1 MANRTSQYEDIMQRE
16 DLFWLRI
23 LGDHAFFIMVSLQDS
38 EIKLKQQSKHFK
50 DVFDNFLAQAQ
61 LSNTT
66 SITKFHETV
75 YKWVD
80 TFKKFK
86 LYLLDL
92 MLKREVKIDLVPTFI
107 NHMVNELEEYESIL
121 LSYINKK
128 RLPNFTTV
136 DHHLLWLLDASGHS
150 SAIASSL
157 DDTEFQLIDQAL
169 EFKTSFQKLYIKSVE
184 YKGFLRTNQHIPSIG
199 SLDAEGSH
207 QIVQFSQFMTKLTN
221 LLRQNLALAD
231 LSVYLLDHMLR
242 EECYYLQHINE
253 LNPALELSFCDF
265 TRERETK

>member
-1 MANRTSQYEDIMQRE
+1 MANRTSQYEDIMHQE

-23 LGDHAFFIMVSLQDS
+23 LGDHAFFIMISLQES
-38 EIKLKQQSKHFK
+38 ESKLKQQSKHYR

-66 SITKFHETV
+66 SIAKFHESV

-80 TFKKFK
+80 SFKKFK
-86 LYLLDL
+86 LYLLEL

-107 NHMVNELEEYESIL
+107 NHMVNELEEYERIL
-121 LSYINKK
+121 ISYINKK
-128 RLPNFTTV
+128 RLPISTTI
-136 DHHLLWLLDASGHS
+136 DQHLLWLLDASGHS

-157 DDTEFQLIDQAL
+157 DDTEFRLYQEAV
-169 EFKTSFQKLYIKSVE
+169 EFKKNFQQLYLKAVE
-184 YKGFLRTNQHIPSIG
+184 YKGFLRTNQPFPSIL
-199 SLDAEGSH
+199 SLDMEGSKEIIH
-207 QIVQFSQFMTKLTN
+207 FSHYMTELAS

-231 LSVYLLDHMLR
+231 ISIYLLDHMLR

-253 LNPALELSFCDF
+253 LNPSLDLKFCDF